1 MASVARIQCRKWCGL
16 WEHCSWSATSSCA
29 IQQKEKVSI
38 GCMTIH
44 NVHYCRRYISWCQSL
59 YSLRF
64 MPILV

>member
-29 IQQKEKVSI
+29 IQQQEKVSI

-44 NVHYCRRYISWCQSL
+44 NVHYC
-59 YSLRF
+59 
-64 MPILV
+64 